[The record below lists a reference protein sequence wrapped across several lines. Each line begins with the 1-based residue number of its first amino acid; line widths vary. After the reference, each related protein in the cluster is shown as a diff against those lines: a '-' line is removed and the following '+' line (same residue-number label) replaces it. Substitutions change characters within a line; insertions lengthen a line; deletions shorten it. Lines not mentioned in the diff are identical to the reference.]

1 MRRPLVMALGALVV
15 IGAGSAIA
23 SRSRDASDR
32 VSRIEALRAV
42 PVPPEWERLTN
53 EPTGGQPGVV
63 LAAGRS
69 APAASV
75 VIRRV
80 GGRLAGDV
88 DPAEV
93 AQKAEAALRDETPGF
108 EPIDRSVA
116 RAEEVDVARLSWR
129 ERDAGGA
136 VFRSTMLIVPTA
148 DESFYLTLRALEAE
162 YTAVREEGELFLQR
176 LAETAVS

>member
-1 MRRPLVMALGALVV
+1 MRRPVVLALGALIA
-15 IGAGSAIA
+15 IGAGTAIT
-23 SRSRDASDR
+23 SRSRDGTDR
-32 VSRIEALRAV
+32 GSRIEALRAV
-42 PVPPEWERLTN
+42 AVPPEWERLTN

-63 LAAGRS
+63 FVAGRS
-69 APAASV
+69 SPAASV

-88 DPAEV
+88 DPADV
-93 AQKAEAALRDETPGF
+93 AQKAEAALRDDTPGF
-108 EPIDRSVA
+108 EPIDRSVT

-136 VFRSTMLIVPTA
+136 VYRSTMLIVPTA

-162 YTAVREEGELFLQR
+162 YTAVRDEGELLLQR